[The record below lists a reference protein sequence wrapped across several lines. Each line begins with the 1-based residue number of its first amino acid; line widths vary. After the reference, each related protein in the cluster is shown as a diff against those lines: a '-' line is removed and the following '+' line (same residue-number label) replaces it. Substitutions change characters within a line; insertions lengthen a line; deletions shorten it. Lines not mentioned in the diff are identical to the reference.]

1 MEDQRNNNPTE
12 DEIEIETTNDGEGFD
27 VITLESEDGPAD
39 YLFLDLVTMD
49 DVDYAV
55 LLPLEGEDAEEEG
68 VLIVRCVSD
77 PEDEDYDLYEDLE
90 DDALEEKVYQLF
102 KERNQGVFDLAD

>member
-39 YLFLDLVTMD
+39 YLYLDLITM
-49 DVDYAV
+49 
-55 LLPLEGEDAEEEG
+55 
-68 VLIVRCVSD
+68 RCFC
-77 PEDEDYDLYEDLE
+77 PWRGKTPRKR
-90 DDALEEKVYQLF
+90 AC
-102 KERNQGVFDLAD
+102 